1 MRVEKTTAVSIT
13 DKINGKTVTWT
24 RDLSDHELED
34 ATIAFANTIALIVQS
49 VHDDE

>member
-1 MRVEKTTAVSIT
+1 MRVEKPTAVSIT

-34 ATIAFANTIALIVQS
+34 ATVAFVNTVSLIVQS
-49 VHDDE
+49 SDE